1 MAVHKIK
8 LVKGAEGEIL
18 KEKPQKT
25 KTINMSCNFTQ
36 EQIAKMKRISGLKG
50 SCTDAQ
56 IITDYIKTTLY
67 VN

>member
-8 LVKGAEGEIL
+8 LVKGAEGEIV
-18 KEKPQKT
+18 KEKTQKT
-25 KTINMSCNFTQ
+25 KTINMSCDFTKD
-36 EQIAKMKRISGLKG
+36 QIAKMKRISGLKG

>member
-8 LVKGAEGEIL
+8 LVKGVEGEIV

-25 KTINMSCNFTQ
+25 KTINMSCNFKQ

-50 SCTDAQ
+50 SYTDEQ
-56 IITDYIKTTLY
+56 IINNYIKTTLY

>member
-1 MAVHKIK
+1 MAVLKIK
-8 LVKGAEGEIL
+8 LVKGAEGEIV

-50 SCTDAQ
+50 SEFT
-56 IITDYIKTTLY
+56 
-67 VN
+67 